1 MDALVARWDKFRCYQ
16 CDRELGNRWDLQ
28 NHLNWT
34 HSTGLRYRV
43 DDEGLLLNTGDE
55 INDEFEGSDSESP
68 RPQGVAETVWKVR
81 NCHTVPAQGIQKNA
95 FIFLYWF

>member
-1 MDALVARWDKFRCYQ
+1 MGTAVMGGAGRVGGKHLALGAM
-16 CDRELGNRWDLQ
+16 G
-28 NHLNWT
+28 
-34 HSTGLRYRV
+34 
-43 DDEGLLLNTGDE
+43 EGGDE